1 MKQDFLEPLGTGQRV
16 RRKSRRRHVR
26 ERMRRVL
33 RNRLTL
39 MVVLWVARATVQ
51 LARLIG
57 NLIDGS

>member
-16 RRKSRRRHVR
+16 RRKSRRRHIR

-39 MVVLWVARATVQ
+39 MVVLWVAKTTVQ